1 MIKQN
6 CNIILAS
13 ASPRRK
19 ELFAMTGLEFEV
31 RTSNAP
37 EKKIGED
44 PAEIVQNIAR
54 QKAKAVAASADIRSA
69 SVIVGADTVVVRD
82 NDILGKPVDKEDAF
96 EMLSS
101 LRNRTHTVFTGV
113 CAFSPDSGK
122 PVLLF
127 SEETLVEFCDYTDSQ
142 IHEYI
147 KSGEPMDKA
156 GSYAIQGLG
165 CFMIRGIR
173 GDYHNVMGFPI
184 GRFLREALR
193 LGWIEII

>member
-1 MIKQN
+1 M
-6 CNIILAS
+6 A
-13 ASPRRK
+13 
-19 ELFAMTGLEFEV
+19 GLEFEV
-31 RTSNAP
+31 RTSNAS
-37 EKKIGED
+37 EKKIGKD

-54 QKAKAVAASADIRSA
+54 QKAGAVAVSTDIRS
-69 SVIVGADTVVVRD
+69 SSIVVGADTVVVRD
-82 NDILGKPVDKEDAF
+82 NDILGKPADKEDAF
-96 EMLSS
+96 KMLRS

-113 CAFSPDSGK
+113 CALSADSGK

-142 IHEYI
+142 ILEYI

-156 GSYAIQGLG
+156 GSYAIQGPG
-165 CFMIRGIR
+165 CFMVKGIR